1 MCNLDF
7 LNFLHPKLKS
17 SIKHNSL
24 AQEHRPKGRARE
36 PICNWAAPTGP
47 VPVCLFLPS
56 SLFSPSI
63 SRRYPVVQ
71 RHHLWF
77 PESSTG
83 ISAQRTTSV
92 TDEKDRVDNQKSN
105 RVQDRG
111 VTPRSED
118 FNAWYLDVIEQ
129 AELDGYVPVRGTMV
143 IRPYGYAIWEAILDY
158 LNVKFKETDHSNI
171 LYPTLFIEKEASHVE
186 GFSPELALV
195 TIGGGKEL
203 EEKLAALADSTHER
217 NHGQSHVQFTQWI
230 HSYRDLPRM
239 VNQAIQMI
247 DVYLKFAYE
256 QAEVPVIAGGKSKV
270 ETFAGAVSVENESH
284 IDGRRDLAWAYKRL
298 GYSPYCQLFTDG
310 SGQRQHVWQTSW
322 AVSTPFVGGIIMT
335 HGDDTGLM
343 LPPKIA
349 PIQRSPQRC
358 IIGQRSSAGCGNKV
372 KLDGSEQRTPRWKF
386 NFWEMKVFPLRI
398 EIGPRDVLHQ
408 SVVVS
413 RTDVPGKQ
421 GKVFGISMGPFEFAG
436 LCDGQV
442 GKWARGPYNEEE
454 LKGKEETGATIR
466 CSPFEQPQG
475 IKRCLMTR
483 NPAEEVSIF
492 AKS

>member
-1 MCNLDF
+1 MCTRGAS
-7 LNFLHPKLKS
+7 HKLKS

-63 SRRYPVVQ
+63 SRRYPVVH

-77 PESSTG
+77 PESTTG

-129 AELDGYVPVRGTMV
+129 AELDDYVPVRGTMV
-143 IRPYGYAIWEAILDY
+143 IRPYGYAIWEAILKV
-158 LNVKFKETDHSNI
+158 LSLIVAF
-171 LYPTLFIEKEASHVE
+171 
-186 GFSPELALV
+186 
-195 TIGGGKEL
+195 L
-203 EEKLAALADSTHER
+203 EALADSTHER

-230 HSYRDLPRM
+230 HRYLDLPRM

-284 IDGRRDLAWAYKRL
+284 IDGRRDLAWAYKRTEFDQNL
-298 GYSPYCQLFTDG
+298 CKQFTDG
-310 SGQRQHVWQTSW
+310 SGQRQHVWQTSR

-349 PIQRSPQRC
+349 LI
-358 IIGQRSSAGCGNKV
+358 
-372 KLDGSEQRTPRWKF
+372 
-386 NFWEMKVFPLRI
+386 
-398 EIGPRDVLHQ
+398 Q

-421 GKVFGISMGPFEFAG
+421 GKVSGISMGPFEFAG

-442 GKWARGPYNEEE
+442 G
-454 LKGKEETGATIR
+454 
-466 CSPFEQPQG
+466 
-475 IKRCLMTR
+475 
-483 NPAEEVSIF
+483 
-492 AKS
+492 